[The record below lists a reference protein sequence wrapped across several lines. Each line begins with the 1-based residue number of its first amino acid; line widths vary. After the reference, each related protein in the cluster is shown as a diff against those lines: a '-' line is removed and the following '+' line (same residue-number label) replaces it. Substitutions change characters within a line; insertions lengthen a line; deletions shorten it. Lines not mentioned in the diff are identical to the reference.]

1 MNLPENNRRVFIIR
15 IWREPREIEGAQP
28 EWRGVIESAYD
39 DQRRYLKSLDEI
51 ITFILPY
58 LDKMG
63 VKVDMDGR
71 LKQWLKRQ
79 QSTLPKQDAS

>member
-51 ITFILPY
+51 IAFILPY

-63 VKVDMDGR
+63 VKVEIDRR
-71 LKQWLKRQ
+71 LKQWLEHQK
-79 QSTLPKQDAS
+79 STLTKQDGS